1 MNVINSVEN
10 ANTYLLGNAQLINE
24 IKDITEI
31 KKKFKFF

>member
-31 KKKFKFF
+31 KKKLKFF